1 MELKIAPTTIEI
13 SRGFLASVFRCQNIS
28 VQRHDYYF
36 RCLVLKYH
44 WSGSGQHSITEDR
57 GKEKTQPEKERQKGC
72 VYIYKQ
78 AKPATCL
85 GTSHPLLEVPNSQM
99 NKSQL
104 HLLLIKGEH
113 RSTTTWRLVLFTQV
127 FYHSIPRILP
137 LLFSALPG

>member
-57 GKEKTQPEKERQKGC
+57 GKEKTARKRKAKGMCTFTNRQNQQP
-72 VYIYKQ
+72 
-78 AKPATCL
+78 A
-85 GTSHPLLEVPNSQM
+85 
-99 NKSQL
+99 
-104 HLLLIKGEH
+104 
-113 RSTTTWRLVLFTQV
+113 
-127 FYHSIPRILP
+127 
-137 LLFSALPG
+137 

>member
-57 GKEKTQPEKERQKGC
+57 GKEKTQSEKERQKGC
-72 VYIYKQ
+72 VHLQTGK
-78 AKPATCL
+78 
-85 GTSHPLLEVPNSQM
+85 TSNLPRHFSSTSRGP
-99 NKSQL
+99 QL
-104 HLLLIKGEH
+104 IDE
-113 RSTTTWRLVLFTQV
+113 
-127 FYHSIPRILP
+127 
-137 LLFSALPG
+137 